1 KFRMEQQGL
10 TRRDLERLIG
20 GPTRV
25 AEILSRK
32 RELTLP
38 MIRRLHAELGIPVE
52 VLVQPTRIA
61 RSARPRRKAAA
72 CRS

>member
-1 KFRMEQQGL
+1 
-10 TRRDLERLIG
+10 
-20 GPTRV
+20 
-25 AEILSRK
+25 
-32 RELTLP
+32 